1 MTFSVISFK
10 AREKEFFC
18 KGGFAIQAVKNSG
31 ASLSTIFLLAGRR
44 VFLKQFLPCCLAFTL
59 KSRNI
64 PNHRLKSLKERENK
78 KSKIKTMAKEDFNN
92 RLITP
97 ELTEALSS
105 YPLYSQDAKKKDAM
119 CIAVFYLGNIRWY
132 IMEGQ
137 QEGND
142 FTLYGIV
149 TGLQE
154 TEYGYQSAT
163 EMASITYDAS
173 EYGLGTLRIE
183 QDKEFKPCTLA
194 EIEDAELQAFLSKL
208 YDRQ

>member
-1 MTFSVISFK
+1 
-10 AREKEFFC
+10 
-18 KGGFAIQAVKNSG
+18 
-31 ASLSTIFLLAGRR
+31 
-44 VFLKQFLPCCLAFTL
+44 
-59 KSRNI
+59 
-64 PNHRLKSLKERENK
+64 
-78 KSKIKTMAKEDFNN
+78 MATTQFNN

-105 YPLYSQDAKKKDAM
+105 YPLYSQDAKKKDAL

-163 EMASITYDAS
+163 EMASITAPL
-173 EYGLGTLRIE
+173 ERLKTLNCRRFSHGFMT
-183 QDKEFKPCTLA
+183 KTNV
-194 EIEDAELQAFLSKL
+194 
-208 YDRQ
+208 

>member
-1 MTFSVISFK
+1 
-10 AREKEFFC
+10 
-18 KGGFAIQAVKNSG
+18 
-31 ASLSTIFLLAGRR
+31 
-44 VFLKQFLPCCLAFTL
+44 
-59 KSRNI
+59 
-64 PNHRLKSLKERENK
+64 
-78 KSKIKTMAKEDFNN
+78 MATTQFNN

-105 YPLYSQDAKKKDAM
+105 YPLYSQDSKKKDAL
-119 CIAVFYLGNIRWY
+119 CIAVFYLGNTCWY

-154 TEYGYQSAT
+154 TEYGYQSVT
-163 EMASITYDAS
+163 EMESITYDAS

-183 QDKEFKPCTLA
+183 QDKDFKPCTLA
-194 EIEDAELQAFLSKL
+194 EIEDAELQAFLSRL
-208 YDRQ
+208 YDKD

>member
-1 MTFSVISFK
+1 
-10 AREKEFFC
+10 
-18 KGGFAIQAVKNSG
+18 
-31 ASLSTIFLLAGRR
+31 
-44 VFLKQFLPCCLAFTL
+44 
-59 KSRNI
+59 
-64 PNHRLKSLKERENK
+64 
-78 KSKIKTMAKEDFNN
+78 MATTQFNN

-105 YPLYSQDAKKKDAM
+105 YPLYSQDAKKKDAL

-132 IMEGQ
+132 II
-137 QEGND
+137 
-142 FTLYGIV
+142 GIV

-183 QDKEFKPCTLA
+183 QDKDFKPCTLG
-194 EIEDAELQAFLSKL
+194 EIENAELQAFLSRL
-208 YDRQ
+208 YDKD

>member
-1 MTFSVISFK
+1 MTFSVISFI

-18 KGGFAIQAVKNSG
+18 KGSFAIQTVKNSR
-31 ASLSTIFLLAGRR
+31 ASLSTIFLFAE
-44 VFLKQFLPCCLAFTL
+44 
-59 KSRNI
+59 KSI
-64 PNHRLKSLKERENK
+64 LE
-78 KSKIKTMAKEDFNN
+78 
-92 RLITP
+92 
-97 ELTEALSS
+97 TEALSS

-149 TGLQE
+149 AGLQE

-183 QDKEFKPCTLA
+183 QDKDFKPCKLA
-194 EIEDAELQAFLSKL
+194 DIKDEELQLFLSRL
-208 YDRQ
+208 YDKD

>member
-1 MTFSVISFK
+1 
-10 AREKEFFC
+10 
-18 KGGFAIQAVKNSG
+18 
-31 ASLSTIFLLAGRR
+31 
-44 VFLKQFLPCCLAFTL
+44 
-59 KSRNI
+59 
-64 PNHRLKSLKERENK
+64 
-78 KSKIKTMAKEDFNN
+78 MATTDFNN

-97 ELTEALSS
+97 ELKEALSS
-105 YPLYSQDAKKKDAM
+105 YPLYSQDAKKKDAL

-149 TGLQE
+149 AGLQE

-173 EYGLGTLRIE
+173 DYGLGTLRIE
-183 QDKEFKPCTLA
+183 QDKEFKPCKLA
-194 EIEDAELQAFLSKL
+194 DIEDEELQIFLSRL
-208 YDRQ
+208 YDKD

>member
-1 MTFSVISFK
+1 
-10 AREKEFFC
+10 
-18 KGGFAIQAVKNSG
+18 
-31 ASLSTIFLLAGRR
+31 
-44 VFLKQFLPCCLAFTL
+44 
-59 KSRNI
+59 
-64 PNHRLKSLKERENK
+64 
-78 KSKIKTMAKEDFNN
+78 MATTQFNN

-105 YPLYSQDAKKKDAM
+105 YPLYSQDAKKKDAL

-163 EMASITYDAS
+163 EMAAS

-183 QDKEFKPCTLA
+183 QDKDFKPCTLA
-194 EIEDAELQAFLSKL
+194 EIEDAELQAFLSRL
-208 YDRQ
+208 YDKD